1 MALKIPE
8 FDQVVLPKV
17 GANEQLQSVTHC
29 REQMHRDYETY
40 ILGLGGMS
48 LRFVLMNFRRF
59 PYRLLD
65 T

>member
-17 GANEQLQSVTHC
+17 GANEQLQNVTYY
-29 REQMHRDYETY
+29 REQTPREYEIPSWVWGACTE
-40 ILGLGGMS
+40 ICPNDFQTVPLS
-48 LRFVLMNFRRF
+48 
-59 PYRLLD
+59 LLD